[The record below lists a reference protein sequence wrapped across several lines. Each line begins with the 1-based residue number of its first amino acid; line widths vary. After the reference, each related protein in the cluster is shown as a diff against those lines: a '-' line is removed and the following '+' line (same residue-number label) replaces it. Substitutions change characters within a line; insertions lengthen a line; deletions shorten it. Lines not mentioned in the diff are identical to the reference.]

1 MRQHRLRFRDK
12 NHRIEKSGERQ
23 NFSGELENNAAL
35 FGYYAALLDQQLA
48 TPCGTP

>member
-1 MRQHRLRFRDK
+1 VTKITESKKAVNAR
-12 NHRIEKSGERQ
+12 S
-23 NFSGELENNAAL
+23 FSGELENNAAL